1 MQYSSPGRNSSCPCD
16 ILSSP
21 YRSTDE
27 SSHDYLRF
35 PALVWTQEKYAIHEF
50 SELQLKYN
58 ENQQQY
64 AELAERL
71 EVTEAQLEKL
81 QSVSEAVYD
90 EYMDVTTTLDVEKN
104 CREEAEK
111 YAANIVKQNKQL
123 KRASQMFIQQH
134 GGQLPEIPVFENGD
148 DSEVERLN
156 ARNKELSDEL
166 SELKLLQSRTQRKL
180 EKAEEDIRVINQQ
193 YVEECTQHEETKK
206 SQVALEETI
215 KKFQRVSVLAL
226 GEYQDLKSKF
236 DMEKSCRTRAESYAA
251 EMLRQQKA
259 MTRQSVIVMQSVA
272 ADERLMKS
280 LQDVEELTTSLEKE
294 RFEHEQKIKEMEEQ
308 ITTATDVEEL
318 EKKVTLAME
327 ETESQEKRAQE
338 AEEKVKV
345 LEKQVKELEDK
356 LMQPIPPPPPP
367 PLPPPPP
374 PPVNPIRSLISILG
388 QRGNKKKPQA
398 KGKDGKGSGSG
409 SGSST
414 PTSTELDP
422 RELAMREMMDRIRS
436 GKVQLRPTRLTGTS
450 GDEEEEEK
458 ENKDSAIKEMTS
470 LLRTIKQAG
479 RPQSVHEENEL
490 MKTLQKRRQITDRT
504 QEMSLRK
511 ISEPVL
517 PSQRSLAI
525 RPEPI
530 AEEQEPVTPKPDGAL
545 PSPVSPG
552 QPSPKPIPSPR
563 KSKTIKQKSQEWPCQ
578 EQDVDNPTSLT
589 NTPQGGDSTAQE
601 TYNVPKGGAKE
612 SAEAANGAE
621 GQGGAEDN
629 LYEPVEFG
637 ETNA

>member
-1 MQYSSPGRNSSCPCD
+1 MAEELQVELDLWQKKFRNSEEN
-16 ILSSP
+16 LS
-21 YRSTDE
+21 
-27 SSHDYLRF
+27 
-35 PALVWTQEKYAIHEF
+35 ALKKLCIKAIHEF

-71 EVTEAQLEKL
+71 EVTETQLEKL

-90 EYMDVTTTLDVEKN
+90 EYMDVTTSLDVEKN

-111 YAANIVKQNKQL
+111 YAANIVKENKQL

-156 ARNKELSDEL
+156 ARNRELSDEL

-180 EKAEEDIRVINQQ
+180 EKAEEDIRIINQQ
-193 YVEECTQHEETKK
+193 YVEECTQHQETKK
-206 SQVALEETI
+206 TQVSLEETI

-236 DMEKSCRTRAESYAA
+236 DMEKSCRVRAESYAA

-259 MTRQSVIVMQSVA
+259 MARQSVIVMQSVA
-272 ADERLMKS
+272 ADERLTKS
-280 LQDVEELTTSLEKE
+280 LQEVEELTTSLEQE

-308 ITTATDVEEL
+308 VTTAADVEEL

-338 AEEKVKV
+338 AEEKVKA
-345 LEKQVKELEDK
+345 LEKQGQFLGYC
-356 LMQPIPPPPPP
+356 MT
-367 PLPPPPP
+367 
-374 PPVNPIRSLISILG
+374 SLISILG

-398 KGKDGKGSGSG
+398 KGKDGK
-409 SGSST
+409 
-414 PTSTELDP
+414 ELDP

-436 GKVQLRPTRLTGTS
+436 GKVQLRPTRLPGTS

-470 LLRTIKQAG
+470 LLRTIKKTG

-504 QEMSLRK
+504 QDPAHRK

-517 PSQRSLAI
+517 PSQRSVGM

-530 AEEQEPVTPKPDGAL
+530 AEEQEPVTPKPDGIS
-545 PSPVSPG
+545 PSL
-552 QPSPKPIPSPR
+552 PSPKPIPSPR
-563 KSKTIKQKSQEWPCQ
+563 KSKAVKQKEWPVQ
-578 EQDVDNPTSLT
+578 EQDVDTPTSPA
-589 NTPQGGDSTAQE
+589 NTPQGGDSTPRE
-601 TYNVPKGGAKE
+601 TDDVPKGGAKDSE
-612 SAEAANGAE
+612 DAANGAE
-621 GQGGAEDN
+621 GQDQAEDN

>member
-1 MQYSSPGRNSSCPCD
+1 MAEELQVELDLWQKKFRNSEEN
-16 ILSSP
+16 LS
-21 YRSTDE
+21 
-27 SSHDYLRF
+27 
-35 PALVWTQEKYAIHEF
+35 ALKKLCIKAIHEF

-71 EVTEAQLEKL
+71 EVTETQLEKL

-90 EYMDVTTTLDVEKN
+90 EYMDVTTSLDVEKN

-111 YAANIVKQNKQL
+111 YAANIVKENKQL

-156 ARNKELSDEL
+156 ARNRELSDEL

-180 EKAEEDIRVINQQ
+180 EKAEEDIRIINQQ
-193 YVEECTQHEETKK
+193 YVEECTQHQETKK
-206 SQVALEETI
+206 TQVSLEETI

-226 GEYQDLKSKF
+226 GEYQDLRSKF
-236 DMEKSCRTRAESYAA
+236 DMEKSCRVRAESYAA

-259 MTRQSVIVMQSVA
+259 MARQSVIVMQSVA
-272 ADERLMKS
+272 ADERLTKS
-280 LQDVEELTTSLEKE
+280 LQEVEELTTSLEQE

-308 ITTATDVEEL
+308 VTTAADVEEL

-327 ETESQEKRAQE
+327 ETEAQEKRAQE
-338 AEEKVKV
+338 AEEKVKA
-345 LEKQVKELEDK
+345 LEKQVKELEEK
-356 LMQPIPPPPPP
+356 LLQPIPPPPPP

-398 KGKDGKGSGSG
+398 KGKDGK
-409 SGSST
+409 
-414 PTSTELDP
+414 ELDP

-436 GKVQLRPTRLTGTS
+436 GKVQLRPTRLPGTS

-470 LLRTIKQAG
+470 LLRTIKKTG

-490 MKTLQKRRQITDRT
+490 MKTLQRRRQITDRT
-504 QEMSLRK
+504 QDPAHRK

-517 PSQRSLAI
+517 PSQRSVGI

-530 AEEQEPVTPKPDGAL
+530 AEEQEPVTPKPDG
-545 PSPVSPG
+545 VSPSL
-552 QPSPKPIPSPR
+552 PSPKPIPSPR
-563 KSKTIKQKSQEWPCQ
+563 KSKAVKQKEWPVQ
-578 EQDVDNPTSLT
+578 EQDVDTPTSPA
-589 NTPQGGDSTAQE
+589 NTPQGGDSTPLE
-601 TYNVPKGGAKE
+601 TGDVPKGGAKDSE
-612 SAEAANGAE
+612 DAANGAE
-621 GQGGAEDN
+621 GQDQAEDN

>member
-1 MQYSSPGRNSSCPCD
+1 MAEELQVELDLWQKKFRNSEEN
-16 ILSSP
+16 LS
-21 YRSTDE
+21 
-27 SSHDYLRF
+27 
-35 PALVWTQEKYAIHEF
+35 ALKKLCIKAIHEF

-71 EVTEAQLEKL
+71 EVTETQLEKL

-90 EYMDVTTTLDVEKN
+90 EYMDVTTSLDVEKN

-111 YAANIVKQNKQL
+111 YAANIVKENKQL

-156 ARNKELSDEL
+156 ARNRELSDEL

-180 EKAEEDIRVINQQ
+180 EKAEEDIRIINQQ
-193 YVEECTQHEETKK
+193 YVEECTQHQETKK
-206 SQVALEETI
+206 TQVSLEETI

-236 DMEKSCRTRAESYAA
+236 DMEKSCRVRAESYAA

-259 MTRQSVIVMQSVA
+259 MARQSVIVMQSVA
-272 ADERLMKS
+272 ADERLTKS
-280 LQDVEELTTSLEKE
+280 LQEVEELTTSLEQE

-308 ITTATDVEEL
+308 VTTAADVEEL

-327 ETESQEKRAQE
+327 ETEAQEKRAQE
-338 AEEKVKV
+338 AEEKVKA
-345 LEKQVKELEDK
+345 LEKQGQKHTAEHSDQHPGTER
-356 LMQPIPPPPPP
+356 QQEEA
-367 PLPPPPP
+367 
-374 PPVNPIRSLISILG
+374 SG
-388 QRGNKKKPQA
+388 QR
-398 KGKDGKGSGSG
+398 KGWQRITCQERYVHLVQVLHLLTYLT
-409 SGSST
+409 T
-414 PTSTELDP
+414 PMQQVSPIVMELDP

-436 GKVQLRPTRLTGTS
+436 GKVQLRPTRLPGTS

-470 LLRTIKQAG
+470 LLRTIKKTG

-504 QEMSLRK
+504 QDPAHRK

-517 PSQRSLAI
+517 PSQRSVGI

-530 AEEQEPVTPKPDGAL
+530 AEEQEPITPKPDG
-545 PSPVSPG
+545 VSPSL
-552 QPSPKPIPSPR
+552 PSPKPIPSPR
-563 KSKTIKQKSQEWPCQ
+563 KSKAVKQKEWPVQ
-578 EQDVDNPTSLT
+578 EQDVDTPTSPA
-589 NTPQGGDSTAQE
+589 NTPQGGDSTPRE
-601 TYNVPKGGAKE
+601 TGDVPKGGAKD
-612 SAEAANGAE
+612 SVDAANGAE
-621 GQGGAEDN
+621 GQDQAEDN